1 MIEDNILEELN
12 RKIKDIHDD
21 ILEGKISLLDL
32 ELVPMFNQIKDS
44 LNIDNLDKHSL
55 IYKNTCELLNQKFDE
70 LKKLLSSLDT
80 QEKFAKYLNTNPT
93 DVEIYEL
100 FDGCWNKIFTLETL
114 SINFLEISKEKLS
127 KLIKKSYSIEHL
139 QKKDEGGVFILE
151 VPKLKFSEKMTEFFN
166 SIQSK
171 LPCSFDEIFEGDSDQ
186 IKIFEKFVYLL
197 HLLQL
202 GKIKYQKE
210 TNTLYK

>member
-1 MIEDNILEELN
+1 MIEENILEELN
-12 RKIKDIHDD
+12 RRIKDIHED

-32 ELVPMFNQIKDS
+32 ELVPMFNQIKDT

-55 IYKNTCELLNQKFDE
+55 TYKNTCELLNQKFDE
-70 LKKLLSSLDT
+70 LKSLLSSLDT
-80 QEKFAKYLNTNPT
+80 REKFTKYMSTNPT

-100 FDGCWNKIFTLETL
+100 FDGCWSKIFTLDAL
-114 SINFLEISKEKLS
+114 SMDFLEISKEKLS
-127 KLIKKSYSIEHL
+127 KLIRESYSIEHL

-151 VPKLKFSEKMTEFFN
+151 VPKLKFSEKMTEFLN
-166 SIQSK
+166 SIQDK
-171 LPCSFDEIFEGDSDQ
+171 LPCSFDEVFEDDSNQ

>member
-1 MIEDNILEELN
+1 MIEENILEELN
-12 RKIKDIHDD
+12 RRIKDIHED

-32 ELVPMFNQIKDS
+32 ELVPMFNQIKDT

-55 IYKNTCELLNQKFDE
+55 TYKNTCELLNQKFDE
-70 LKKLLSSLDT
+70 LKSLLSSLDT
-80 QEKFAKYLNTNPT
+80 QEKFTQYMSTNPT

-100 FDGCWNKIFTLETL
+100 FDGCWSKIFTLDTL
-114 SINFLEISKEKLS
+114 SMDFLEISKEKLS
-127 KLIKKSYSIEHL
+127 KLIRESYSIEHL

-151 VPKLKFSEKMTEFFN
+151 VPKLKFSEKMTEFLN
-166 SIQSK
+166 SIQDK
-171 LPCSFDEIFEGDSDQ
+171 LPCSFDEVFEDDSNQ

>member
-32 ELVPMFNQIKDS
+32 ELVPIFNQIKDN
-44 LNIDNLDKHSL
+44 LNVDNLDKHSL

-70 LKKLLSSLDT
+70 LKNLLSSLDT
-80 QEKFAKYLNTNPT
+80 QEKFTKYLNTNPT

-100 FDGCWNKIFTLETL
+100 FNGCWSKTFTLDAL
-114 SINFLEISKEKLS
+114 SIDFLEISKEKLS

-139 QKKDEGGVFILE
+139 QKKEEGGVFILE
-151 VPKLKFSEKMTEFFN
+151 VPKLKFSEKMMEFFN
-166 SIQSK
+166 SIQGK
-171 LPCSFDEIFEGDSDQ
+171 LPCPFDEVFEDDSDQ

-197 HLLQL
+197 HLLQI
-202 GKIKYQKE
+202 GKLKYQKE
-210 TNTLYK
+210 TKTLYK

>member
-12 RKIKDIHDD
+12 RKIKDIHND

-32 ELVPMFNQIKDS
+32 ELVSMFNQIKNN
-44 LNIDNLDKHSL
+44 LNVDNLDKHSL

-70 LKKLLSSLDT
+70 LKSLLSSLDT
-80 QEKFAKYLNTNPT
+80 QEKFTQYLNTNPS

-100 FDGCWNKIFTLETL
+100 FEACWSKVFTLDAL
-114 SINFLEISKEKLS
+114 SMEFLEISKEKLS
-127 KLIKKSYSIEHL
+127 KLIRKSYSIEHL
-139 QKKDEGGVFILE
+139 KKKDEGGVFILE
-151 VPKLKFSEKMTEFFN
+151 VPKLKFSEKMMKFFD

-171 LPCSFDEIFEGDSDQ
+171 LPCTFDEVFEDDSNQ

-197 HLLQL
+197 HLMQI
-202 GKIKYQKE
+202 GKLKYEKN
-210 TNTLYK
+210 THTLYI

>member
-1 MIEDNILEELN
+1 MIEENILEELN
-12 RKIKDIHDD
+12 RRIKDIHED

-32 ELVPMFNQIKDS
+32 ELVPMFNQIKDT

-55 IYKNTCELLNQKFDE
+55 TYKNTCELLNQKFDE
-70 LKKLLSSLDT
+70 LKSLLSSLDT
-80 QEKFAKYLNTNPT
+80 REKFTQYMSTNPS

-100 FDGCWNKIFTLETL
+100 FEGCWSKIFTLDAL
-114 SINFLEISKEKLS
+114 SMDFLEISKEKLS
-127 KLIKKSYSIEHL
+127 KLIRESYSIEHL

-151 VPKLKFSEKMTEFFN
+151 VPKLKFSEKMTEFLN
-166 SIQSK
+166 SIQDK
-171 LPCSFDEIFEGDSDQ
+171 LPCSFDEVFEDDSNQ